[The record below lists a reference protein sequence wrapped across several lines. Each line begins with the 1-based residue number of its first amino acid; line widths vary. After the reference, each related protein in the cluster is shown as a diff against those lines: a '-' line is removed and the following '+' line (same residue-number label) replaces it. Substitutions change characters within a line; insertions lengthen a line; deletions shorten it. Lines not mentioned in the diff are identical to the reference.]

1 MENASKA
8 LLIAG
13 GVLIGILVLTFFVY
27 IYQQMTGDAQEIY
40 TALDRPEVSNFN
52 QKFLNYEGR
61 DDLTIQEVV
70 TIVNMAKDNND
81 AERKPIRIAV
91 YVGRKW

>member
-27 IYQQMTGDAQEIY
+27 IYQQMN
-40 TALDRPEVSNFN
+40 ALVFWNWRWF
-52 QKFLNYEGR
+52 
-61 DDLTIQEVV
+61 
-70 TIVNMAKDNND
+70 NMAKDNND

-91 YVGRKW
+91 YVGRKWWLDTNDKWKIGRIINYKYRYKI